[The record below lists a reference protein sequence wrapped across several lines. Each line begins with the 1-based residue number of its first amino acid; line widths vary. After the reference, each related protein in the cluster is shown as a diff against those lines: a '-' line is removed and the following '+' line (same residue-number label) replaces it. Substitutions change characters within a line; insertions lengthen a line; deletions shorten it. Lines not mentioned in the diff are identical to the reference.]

1 MLNDKT
7 EKKISSIEKKNK
19 KNRSKPSKLK
29 QRSQTRN
36 KEQ

>member
-7 EKKISSIEKKNK
+7 EKKNQLYRKKNK